1 MLLEFSAENFRSLRD
16 RQSLDLR
23 AGVTREL
30 AEVVRHPPGLE
41 KDSRGVLPAAAVF
54 GANASGKSSLFMAAD
69 FMRTAVLRSA
79 ESTVEGSGVLEH
91 APTFRF
97 DPARRTGP
105 LTLQV
110 LFLLEGIRHEYGFTL
125 QPRGPKDRF
134 TRVASEWLRSWP
146 QTHKHDLFLRGEVVP
161 EGSGAHLWVPEQGF
175 APRRLAADLFEQ
187 TRDDV
192 LFLSVASQRNNA
204 VAKVVVR
211 WFNEQF
217 CTDSTRKR
225 HHTEQQAVD
234 DPSFLGY
241 LSRLLRAADTGI
253 ERVEVTR
260 EERTRRIEP
269 ELDPY
274 SAAYG
279 GGYGYGDG
287 YGGIYGDGYAL
298 RPSAQA
304 ISYTTRTLHRNLSG
318 GESSVELTEESRGTQ
333 RLFDLAGP
341 IHDALKHGRCLWVD
355 ELDTAMHHWLV
366 RALIKLFQNPS
377 SNPNGAQLLFTTHDA
392 AVMDPTLLRR
402 DQIWLVE
409 KDAAQGSQLYSLA
422 DIEDKPRKGQP
433 LFKSFLSGRFGGVP
447 RLDEADILDWSR
459 DKK

>member
-16 RQSLDLR
+16 RQALDLR

-41 KDSRGVLPAAAVF
+41 KGCRGVLPAAAVF
-54 GANASGKSSLFMAAD
+54 GANASGKSSVFMAAD
-69 FMRTAVLRSA
+69 FMREAVLRSA
-79 ESTVEGSGVLEH
+79 ESTVEGSGVLELV
-91 APTFRF
+91 PTFRF
-97 DPARRTGP
+97 DSGRRTGP
-105 LTLQV
+105 VTLQV
-110 LFLLEGIRHEYGFTL
+110 QFLLEEIRHEYGFTL
-125 QPRGPKDRF
+125 RPAGPKDRF
-134 TRVASEWLRSWP
+134 TRVSSEWLSAWP
-146 QTHKHDLFLRGEVVP
+146 QTHKTNIFLRGEAAP
-161 EGSGAHLWVPEQGF
+161 DSADGGPRWWVPEYGSIGH
-175 APRRLAADLFEQ
+175 RLAADLFEQ

-192 LFLSVASQRNNA
+192 LFLSIASQRNNA
-204 VAKVVVR
+204 KAKAVVH

-217 CTDSTRKR
+217 CTGPFRRS
-225 HHTEQQAVD
+225 HTEQQAVE
-234 DPSFLGY
+234 DPEFLAY

-253 ERVEVTR
+253 SRVEVTDDKR
-260 EERTRRIEP
+260 ASRLRTNLHRTSGSFEV
-269 ELDPY
+269 Y
-274 SAAYG
+274 ST
-279 GGYGYGDG
+279 
-287 YGGIYGDGYAL
+287 
-298 RPSAQA
+298 
-304 ISYTTRTLHRNLSG
+304 SYETRTLHRSADDQEVALNID
-318 GESSVELTEESRGTQ
+318 EESAGTQ
-333 RLFDLAGP
+333 RLFELAGP
-341 IHDALKHGRCLWVD
+341 IYDALRHGRCLWVD

-366 RALIKLFQNPS
+366 RILIKLFQDPTFNL
-377 SNPNGAQLLFTTHDA
+377 NGAQLLFTTHDA

>member
-16 RQSLDLR
+16 RQALDLR
-23 AGVTREL
+23 ASVTREL
-30 AEVVRHPPGLE
+30 AEVVRHPAGLE
-41 KDSRGVLPAAAVF
+41 KDSRGVLPTAAVF

-79 ESTVEGSGVLEH
+79 ESTVEGEGVLEQ

-97 DPARRTGP
+97 DPARRAGP
-105 LTLQV
+105 ITLQV
-110 LFLLEGIRHEYGFTL
+110 LFLLDGIRHEYGFTL
-125 QPRGPKDRF
+125 KPRGPKDRF
-134 TRVASEWLRSWP
+134 TRVTSEWLRTWP
-146 QTHKHDLFLRGEVVP
+146 QSHKHDLFLRGEVTP
-161 EGSGAHLWVPEQGF
+161 DAADRGSRWWVPEQGF

-192 LFLSVASQRNNA
+192 LFLSVASQRNNTKAKA
-204 VAKVVVR
+204 VVH

-217 CTDSTRKR
+217 CTTPFRDESR
-225 HHTEQQAVD
+225 TEQQAVD
-234 DPSFLGY
+234 DAAFLAY

-253 ERVEVTR
+253 ERVEITQTAASHIMEAPKR
-260 EERTRRIEP
+260 EGASPFVLGMVMGPRYDKRTVHRSGDH
-269 ELDPY
+269 EL
-274 SAAYG
+274 
-279 GGYGYGDG
+279 
-287 YGGIYGDGYAL
+287 AL
-298 RPSAQA
+298 D
-304 ISYTTRTLHRNLSG
+304 LK
-318 GESSVELTEESRGTQ
+318 EESAGTQ
-333 RLFDLAGP
+333 RLFRLAGP
-341 IHDALKHGRCLWVD
+341 IYDALRHGRCLWVD

-366 RALIKLFQNPS
+366 RALIKLFQSPT
-377 SNPNGAQLLFTTHDA
+377 SNPLGAQLLFTTHDA

-459 DKK
+459 DRK